1 VSGDSTTRSVA
12 EVGSSQPAKASAVSA
27 TALLP
32 SRSTTSLAA
41 TQTVVAPA
49 STALLRVQAIV
60 VGVLLILTGLAATRL
75 WLIIGLARTV
85 RIEGASM
92 APAWVGGHFRVTCDD
107 CGLVFRCD
115 AEHAPA
121 NGVATCPNCGFK
133 DVPLRD
139 KNLVPGQQ
147 VVVDRWPLLVRAP
160 RRGDVVAA
168 TDPQQPG
175 ELVIKR
181 VAGLPG
187 ERLAIR
193 GGDLWANDR
202 LVRKSLRELSAV
214 RVLVHDSRHV
224 PHHTVGL
231 PDRWQSKQPGTLWYR
246 APGGYRFEPPV
257 PPAEA
262 AVPPPAGDFDWLVYH
277 HWRMYHAH
285 SRTKLAEV
293 FDNDSYNQVEQ
304 RNQNAVPD
312 VLLTCRMRMGRTG
325 RLALAATDGG
335 QRFEVVIDP
344 ATGGVELRADGQVV
358 ASEEL
363 GSVWSSRRG
372 VRVEF
377 GLCDQQVLLSVAS
390 REVFRHAYTRPDGPR
405 SETLHPLAIGVE
417 GLPLDVTD
425 LVVWRDLYYLHPSGT
440 ANPWQADAPLPPQS
454 FALLGDNTSI
464 STDSR
469 AWTSGVPVGDI
480 LGAVY
485 QPFWAPQDS
494 PISH

>member
-1 VSGDSTTRSVA
+1 VSGESTTRSVA
-12 EVGSSQPAKASAVSA
+12 GEASSQPTKPRSKPPA
-27 TALLP
+27 ALLP
-32 SRSTTSLAA
+32 SRSTSSLAV
-41 TQTVVAPA
+41 TQTVVAPP

-60 VGVLLILTGLAATRL
+60 VGVLLVLVVLAATRL
-75 WLIIGLARTV
+75 WLIVGLARTV

-115 AEHAPA
+115 AEHSPA
-121 NGVATCPNCGFK
+121 SGVATCPNCGFK

-147 VVVDRWPLLVRAP
+147 VVVDRWPLMVREP
-160 RRGDVVAA
+160 RRGEVVAA
-168 TDPQQPG
+168 KDPQKPS
-175 ELVIKR
+175 ELVVKR

-193 GGDLWANDR
+193 GGDLLANGR
-202 LVRKSLRELSAV
+202 LVQKSLRELNAV

-224 PHHTVGL
+224 PQLTVGL
-231 PDRWQSKQPGTLWYR
+231 PDRWQSKQEGTGWHH
-246 APGGYRFEPPV
+246 APGGYRYEPPATL
-257 PPAEA
+257 AEA
-262 AVPPPAGDFDWLVYH
+262 GKPTGARSFDWLEYH
-277 HWRMYHAH
+277 HWRMYDAH
-285 SRTKLAEV
+285 SRTKPSVV
-293 FDNDSYNQVEQ
+293 FDIDSYNRDN

-344 ATGGVELRADGQVV
+344 ATGSVELLVAGLVV
-358 ASEEL
+358 ARDEL

-390 REVFRHAYTRPDGPR
+390 REVFRHAYTLPNGPR
-405 SETLHPLAIGVE
+405 GETLHPLAIGAE
-417 GLPLDVTD
+417 ELPLDVTD
-425 LVVWRDLYYLHPSGT
+425 LVVWRDLYYLHPSGS
-440 ANPWQADAPLPPQS
+440 ASPWEADAPLAADA

-469 AWTSGVPVGDI
+469 AWTSGIPAGDI

-485 QPFWAPQDS
+485 QPFWAPRDRPFS
-494 PISH
+494 R